1 MVTARSNGERVTA
14 SDVDAPTSTRNLF
27 GRFRRSADP
36 GLHVAD
42 LDDHTFAAASNG
54 CATVVDFWAPWC
66 NPCKQLHPLFEAR
79 AAAHAGSGVQFAR
92 IDVDRNTAT
101 AATFG
106 IMSIP
111 TIVVLDADGVE
122 IDREVGMP
130 SKRRLEQ
137 LIRSARSVTPA
148 TASPATAATSPETGS
163 AS

>member
-1 MVTARSNGERVTA
+1 MVRTRSSGEMITA
-14 SDVDAPTSTRNLF
+14 SDDIHTRTSARSLL
-27 GRFRRSADP
+27 GRFRRPAALRSE
-36 GLHVAD
+36 VAD

-54 CATVVDFWAPWC
+54 CATVIDFWAPWC
-66 NPCKQLHPLFEAR
+66 NPCKQLHPMFESR

-92 IDVDRNTAT
+92 VDVDQNPAT

-148 TASPATAATSPETGS
+148 TATATAIHDTGS